1 MHARQW
7 LHWVEGQVL
16 SRDSSH
22 LTPRQALHRGG
33 WRHPQPILLEAMGC
47 SEVPPPGLPDWT
59 GQNSWL
65 VPGQDSG

>member
-33 WRHPQPILLEAMGC
+33 WRHSQPILLEAMGC
-47 SEVPPPGLPDWT
+47 SEVAPTWPP
-59 GQNSWL
+59 
-65 VPGQDSG
+65 